1 MPIEEVAMKSS
12 RRDFFAVIGAGS
24 ALVMSNAGA
33 AAPVGAGSAP
43 MPRTN
48 NPTPGT
54 ATIRLPSVTDLAS
67 PAQDPLHGLAK
78 RADIRSRQVGLDLAL
93 YDPATAN
100 VYILNPLAA
109 LLWQHIASGRSLKS
123 IHEML
128 WLAYAGAD
136 LSQERL
142 MSDLVGTVGE
152 FQTLNLIVPRDSA
165 RQAAGGGKGE
175 ARTDVTITE
184 HSLSKSACGYQA
196 PAIQTLTLGELDRLA
211 QLQSTFLDTWVLPT
225 RDALGQ

>member
-1 MPIEEVAMKSS
+1 
-12 RRDFFAVIGAGS
+12 
-24 ALVMSNAGA
+24 
-33 AAPVGAGSAP
+33 
-43 MPRTN
+43 
-48 NPTPGT
+48 
-54 ATIRLPSVTDLAS
+54 
-67 PAQDPLHGLAK
+67 
-78 RADIRSRQVGLDLAL
+78 
-93 YDPATAN
+93 
-100 VYILNPLAA
+100 
-109 LLWQHIASGRSLKS
+109 
-123 IHEML
+123 
-128 WLAYAGAD
+128 
-136 LSQERL
+136 

-184 HSLSKSACGYQA
+184 HSLSKSTCGYQA